1 MIFRR
6 LSFLILMV
14 ISLDV
19 SSQTQADYN
28 AAHIPV
34 ALKSRASAVIRNM
47 TTTVE
52 MRGTD
57 NVILNVKK
65 AVTVLNKNG
74 DSRAALVL
82 FYNKNTSIKGV
93 KGMIYNAAGI
103 SSGKFSLS
111 DFLDESAV
119 SDFSLFED
127 DRLKRYTPGSI
138 SYPYTIVY
146 EYEIRYKQNLIIPDW
161 YANPYS
167 DLSVEQ
173 SSYTFICKSEDKI
186 RVKEYNYKG
195 SPEVVKSEKTLSQT
209 WKVSNLQAFKYE
221 PYAPDPD
228 NYLTYV
234 KIAAEQFSYY
244 GYKGSYKDWEELG
257 RWVYNDLLKSQQ
269 SLPAAVV
276 SEMQNLVK
284 DIGNDRDKAKKIYEY
299 MQRKTRYISVQ
310 VGIGGF
316 KPFPATDVQRLSYG
330 DCKALVNYTQSL
342 LKAVGIKS
350 EYCVVQAGSLKKSL
364 DPEFASMDQGNHII
378 LYVPL
383 KGDTTWLEC
392 TSQNAPFGYLGDFTD
407 DRLVLACTENGG
419 KILRTPALTTKQN
432 LLKRNAALNLDAD
445 GNITGKLQTGFSGS
459 QYDNYARIIGKPY
472 TEQLKLLKEEY
483 DIDNIDFNN
492 FKLTRRKTENPETLE
507 QLDLTIQAYAPKTNS
522 RVYLIPNLFNK
533 SRVIPEVR
541 NRVQPVYINRG
552 YTDEDQVTFELP
564 EGYKIE
570 VKPDSKIISS
580 AFGNY
585 NFSIKQEGRKLVYQ
599 RKMILNNGIY
609 PADKYAELSNFF
621 SEVSAYDNSKIIL
634 KTN

>member
-1 MIFRR
+1 MLKKLIV
-6 LSFLILMV
+6 LILMSL
-14 ISLDV
+14 SLDV
-19 SSQTQADYN
+19 FPQLQVDYN
-28 AAHIPV
+28 ADHISV

-52 MRGTD
+52 MRGAD

-74 DSRAALVL
+74 DSRAGLVL
-82 FYNKNTSIKGV
+82 FYNKNTAIKGV
-93 KGMIYNAAGI
+93 KGMIYNAAGLP
-103 SSGKFSLS
+103 SGKFSLS

-127 DRLKRYTPGSI
+127 DRIKRFSPVAI
-138 SYPYTIVY
+138 AYPYTVVY

-173 SSYTFICKSEDKI
+173 STYTFICKPEDKI

-195 SPEVVKSEKTLSQT
+195 SPETVKSEKTLSQT

-234 KIAAEQFSYY
+234 KIAAEQFNYY
-244 GYKGSYKDWEELG
+244 GYKGSYKNWEELG

-269 SLPAAVV
+269 SLPPSVV

-284 DIGNDRDKAKKIYEY
+284 DISTDRDKAKKIYEY
-299 MQRKTRYISVQ
+299 MQKKTRYISVQ

-342 LKAVGIKS
+342 LKAAGIQS
-350 EYCVVQAGSLKKSL
+350 EYCVVQAGSMKKSL
-364 DPEFASMDQGNHII
+364 DPDFASMDQGNHII

-392 TSQNAPFGYLGDFTD
+392 TSQSTPFGYLGDFTD

-419 KILRTPALTTKQN
+419 KILRTPALNTKQN

-445 GNITGKLQTGFSGS
+445 GNITGKLQTEFSGS
-459 QYDNYARIIGKPY
+459 QYDNYARIIDKPY

-492 FKLTRRKTENPETLE
+492 FKLTQRKTENPETLE

-533 SRVIPEVR
+533 SRSIPEVR
-541 NRVQPVYINRG
+541 NRVQQVYINRG
-552 YTDEDQVTFELP
+552 YTDEDQVIYELP

-570 VKPDSKIISS
+570 VKPDDKIISS
-580 AFGNY
+580 PFGSY
-585 NFSIKQEGRKLVYQ
+585 NFSIKQEGRKLTYQ
-599 RKMILNNGIY
+599 RKLILNNGTY
-609 PADKYAELSNFF
+609 PAEKYAELSNFF
-621 SEVSAYDNSKIIL
+621 SDVSSYDNSKIIL